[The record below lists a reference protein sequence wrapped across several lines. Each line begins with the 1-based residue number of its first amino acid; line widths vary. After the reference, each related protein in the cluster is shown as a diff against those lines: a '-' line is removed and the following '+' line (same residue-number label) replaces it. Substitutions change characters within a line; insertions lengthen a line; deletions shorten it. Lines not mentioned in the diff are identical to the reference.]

1 MSNLLLSLLVPYR
14 TCPMVNGSYPNL
26 NIIHFV
32 NNLNNILLK
41 SEQDKIELL
50 IKMDSDDT
58 KAIETIPRIKKIAN
72 FNIKVIISDRKQGR
86 SSINI

>member
-41 SEQDKIELL
+41 SE
-50 IKMDSDDT
+50 
-58 KAIETIPRIKKIAN
+58 
-72 FNIKVIISDRKQGR
+72 
-86 SSINI
+86 